1 LAERAAELFPTPLL
15 VTGFGTTLEPE
26 GSLLVDI
33 DGDGE
38 DVEEL
43 IPFVWIP
50 CGTGTGRFIFEESD

>member
-1 LAERAAELFPTPLL
+1 LFPTPLL